1 MYDNG
6 AQVKMRS
13 LKWTGPLAQYP
24 AVGLK
29 EGLEVATLFSDIR
42 LYP

>member
-6 AQVKMRS
+6 AQVKMVA

-24 AVGLK
+24 ADVLK
-29 EGLEVATLFSDIR
+29 EGLEVAPLFSDSR